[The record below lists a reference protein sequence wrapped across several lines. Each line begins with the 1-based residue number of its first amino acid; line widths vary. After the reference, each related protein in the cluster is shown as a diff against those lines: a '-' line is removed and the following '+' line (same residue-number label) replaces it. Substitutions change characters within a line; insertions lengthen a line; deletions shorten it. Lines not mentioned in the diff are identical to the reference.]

1 MMATPPKTP
10 ITMPAIAP
18 PEREDEEPLPAAPG
32 FVDVDVEVAVGVD
45 DVDVEV
51 VDVEVEVDVELEAD
65 VVGVGVEVETD
76 VEEESGSEYIWTPW
90 NVVLA
95 FLLQALQERPP
106 LSVHVAS

>member
-1 MMATPPKTP
+1 MATAAKTP

-18 PEREDEEPLPAAPG
+18 PEMEDEEPLPAVAE
-32 FVDVDVEVAVGVD
+32 FVDVAVEEGVD
-45 DVDVEV
+45 DVDVERV
-51 VDVEVEVDVELEAD
+51 VEAKIEVEVELDAD

-76 VEEESGSEYIWTPW
+76 TEEESDSEYIWTPW

-106 LSVHVAS
+106 RSLHEES

>member
-1 MMATPPKTP
+1 MATAATTP

-18 PEREDEEPLPAAPG
+18 PEMEDEEPLPAVAE
-32 FVDVDVEVAVGVD
+32 FVDIAVEVGVVDEDVERV
-45 DVDVEV
+45 VEV
-51 VDVEVEVDVELEAD
+51 KVDEVELDAD

-76 VEEESGSEYIWTPW
+76 VEEESDSEYIWTPW

-106 LSVHVAS
+106 RSLHDES

>member
-1 MMATPPKTP
+1 MATAAKTP

-18 PEREDEEPLPAAPG
+18 PEIEEEPLPAVVE
-32 FVDVDVEVAVGVD
+32 FVGVGVEAGVD
-45 DVDVEV
+45 DVDVEMV
-51 VDVEVEVDVELEAD
+51 VEVELELEVELDAD

-76 VEEESGSEYIWTPW
+76 AEEESDSEYIWIPW

-106 LSVHVAS
+106 LSLHEES

>member
-1 MMATPPKTP
+1 MAIAAKTP

-18 PEREDEEPLPAAPG
+18 PEIEDEEPLLAVAE
-32 FVDVDVEVAVGVD
+32 FVDVAVEVGVD
-45 DVDVEV
+45 DVDVEMV
-51 VDVEVEVDVELEAD
+51 IEVELELEVELDAD

-76 VEEESGSEYIWTPW
+76 AEEESDSEYIWTPW

-106 LSVHVAS
+106 LSLHEES